1 MKILI
6 SLLILGIIIL
16 IHELGHF
23 LSARLFKIPVEEFS
37 IGMGTEVYTYEG
49 MRTKYSFRAI
59 PIGGYV
65 NIKGMDLEDTDA
77 DGFNKKPAYQRFVV
91 LIAGVFMNFL
101 LAYTI
106 LFGMIYTKGEIKIN
120 EKAVVGHLVNK
131 NKENQL
137 KIGDLILEIDG
148 KKINSWSDIKKTVN
162 SLENKDGEKKVLVN
176 RKGKEELVSV
186 ELTKDKKTNRYYLGI
201 SPEYSIIKF
210 SAKESGVLAW
220 EGFKDIFENILKSL
234 KLMINGQV
242 KKEEISGPIG
252 IINIVGEASKM
263 GVETLIWLTA
273 VLSINI
279 GIFNLLPFPALD
291 GGRMIFVILEM
302 LKIKVNKKT
311 EEKIHYA
318 GIILIFILII
328 FITANDFTNLLKH

>member
-1 MKILI
+1 MKILL

-23 LSARLFKIPVEEFS
+23 LSARLFNIPVDEFS

-49 MRTKYSFRAI
+49 RRTKYSFRAI

-65 NIKGMDLEDTDA
+65 NIKGMDIEDEEE
-77 DGFNKKPAYQRFVV
+77 DGFNKKPAYQRFIV
-91 LIAGVFMNFL
+91 LIAGVVMNFL

-106 LFGMIYTKGEIKIN
+106 LFGMIYSKGEVKIN
-120 EKAVVGHLVNK
+120 EKAVVGHIINK
-131 NKENQL
+131 NRETPLKE
-137 KIGDLILEIDG
+137 GDLILEIDG
-148 KKINSWSDIKKTVN
+148 KKINSWIDIKKTVN
-162 SLENKDGEKKVLVN
+162 SLDKKDEDKKILIN
-176 RKGKEELVSV
+176 RNGKEETV
-186 ELTKDKKTNRYYLGI
+186 LTKLVKDEKTNKYYLGI
-201 SPEYSIIKF
+201 SPEYKIIKF
-210 SAKESGVLAW
+210 NIMESMVLAW
-220 EGFKDIFENILKSL
+220 EGFKDVFENILNSL
-234 KLMINGQV
+234 KLMVSGEV

-252 IINIVGEASKM
+252 IINIVGEASKL

-291 GGRMIFVILEM
+291 GGRIIFVILEM
-302 LKIKVNKKT
+302 LKIKVNKKV

-328 FITANDFTNLLKH
+328 FITANDFTNLLKR

>member
-1 MKILI
+1 MKILL

-23 LSARLFKIPVEEFS
+23 LSARLFNIPVDEFS

-49 MRTKYSFRAI
+49 RRTKYSFRAI

-65 NIKGMDLEDTDA
+65 NIKGMDIEDEEE
-77 DGFNKKPAYQRFVV
+77 DGFNKKPAYQRFIV
-91 LIAGVFMNFL
+91 LIAGVVMNFL

-106 LFGMIYTKGEIKIN
+106 LFGMIYSKGEIKIN
-120 EKAVVGHLVNK
+120 EKAIVGHIINK
-131 NKENQL
+131 DREIPL
-137 KIGDLILEIDG
+137 KKGDLILEIDG
-148 KKINSWSDIKKTVN
+148 KKINSWIDIKKTVN
-162 SLENKDGEKKVLVN
+162 SLDKKDEDKKILIN
-176 RKGKEELVSV
+176 RNGKEEIIS
-186 ELTKDKKTNRYYLGI
+186 TKLIKDEKTNKYYLGI
-201 SPEYSIIKF
+201 SPEYTLIKF
-210 SAKESGVLAW
+210 NIRESVVLAW
-220 EGFKDIFENILKSL
+220 ESFKDVFENILNSL
-234 KLMINGQV
+234 KLMISGNV

-252 IINIVGEASKM
+252 IINIVGEASKL

-291 GGRMIFVILEM
+291 GGRIIFVILEM
-302 LKIKVNKKT
+302 LKIKVNKKI

-328 FITANDFTNLLKH
+328 FITANDFTNLLRH

>member
-1 MKILI
+1 MKILL

-23 LSARLFKIPVEEFS
+23 LSARLFNIPVDEFS

-49 MRTKYSFRAI
+49 RRTKYSFRAI

-65 NIKGMDLEDTDA
+65 NIKGMDLEDEEE
-77 DGFNKKPAYQRFVV
+77 DGFNKKPAYQRFIV
-91 LIAGVFMNFL
+91 LIAGVVMNFL

-106 LFGMIYTKGEIKIN
+106 LFGMIYSKGEIKIN
-120 EKAVVGHLVNK
+120 EKAIVGHIINK
-131 NKENQL
+131 DREIPL
-137 KIGDLILEIDG
+137 KKGDLILEIDG
-148 KKINSWSDIKKTVN
+148 KKINSWIDIKKTVN
-162 SLENKDGEKKVLVN
+162 SLDKKDEDKKILIN
-176 RKGKEELVSV
+176 RNGKEEIIS
-186 ELTKDKKTNRYYLGI
+186 TKLIKDEKTNKYYLGI
-201 SPEYSIIKF
+201 SPEYTLIKF
-210 SAKESGVLAW
+210 NIRESVVLAW
-220 EGFKDIFENILKSL
+220 ESFKDVFENILNSL
-234 KLMINGQV
+234 KLMISGNV

-252 IINIVGEASKM
+252 IINIVGEASKL

-291 GGRMIFVILEM
+291 GGRIIFVILEM
-302 LKIKVNKKT
+302 LKIKVNKKI

-328 FITANDFTNLLKH
+328 FITANDFTNLLRH

>member
-49 MRTKYSFRAI
+49 FRTKYSFRAI
-59 PIGGYV
+59 PVGGYV
-65 NIKGMDLEDTDA
+65 NIKGMDLEDKSE
-77 DGFNKKPAYQRFVV
+77 DGFNQRPAYQRFIV

-101 LAYTI
+101 LSYFI
-106 LFGMIYTKGEIKIN
+106 LFGMIYSNGEVKIN
-120 EKAVVGHLVNK
+120 EKAIIGSVIDENK
-131 NKENQL
+131 QAFL
-137 KIGDLILEIDG
+137 KKGDLILEIDG
-148 KKINSWSDIKKTVN
+148 KKIENWIDIRKTID
-162 SLENKDGEKKVLVN
+162 SLENKETPKNILIERN
-176 RKGKEELVSV
+176 GKEEN
-186 ELTKDKKTNRYYLGI
+186 LTLNLIKDKEFGRYYLGI
-201 SPEYSIIKF
+201 SPEYSIKKFTFIESIKMAGESF
-210 SAKESGVLAW
+210 KE
-220 EGFKDIFENILKSL
+220 IFINILNSL
-234 KLMINGQV
+234 KLMVTGGV

-263 GVETLIWLTA
+263 GIGTLLWLTA

-291 GGRMIFVILEM
+291 GGRIIFVILEFF
-302 LKIKVNKKT
+302 KIEVNKKI
-311 EEKIHYA
+311 EEKIHYV

-328 FITANDFTNLLKH
+328 FITANDFTNLLK

>member
-1 MKILI
+1 MKILL

-49 MRTKYSFRAI
+49 KRTKYSFRAI

-65 NIKGMDLEDTDA
+65 NIKGMDIEDIEE
-77 DGFNKKPAYQRFVV
+77 DGFNKKPAYQRFIV
-91 LIAGVFMNFL
+91 LIAGVAMNFF
-101 LAYTI
+101 LAYAI
-106 LFGMIYTKGEIKIN
+106 LFGMIYSRGEIKIN
-120 EKAVVGHLVNK
+120 EKAVVGHIIDK
-131 NKENQL
+131 NKETLLQ
-137 KIGDLILEIDG
+137 KGDLILEIDG
-148 KKINSWSDIKKTVN
+148 KKINNWLDIRKTIN
-162 SLENKDGEKKVLVN
+162 SLEEKDEKKKILIN
-176 RKGKEELVSV
+176 RSGKEETILVK
-186 ELTKDKKTNRYYLGI
+186 LIKDEKTNKYYLGI
-201 SPEYSIIKF
+201 SPEYTVIKF
-210 SAKESGVLAW
+210 NIKESIVLAW
-220 EGFKDIFENILKSL
+220 EGFKDIFENILNSL
-234 KLMINGQV
+234 KLMISGNV

-252 IINIVGEASKM
+252 IINIVGEASKL

-291 GGRMIFVILEM
+291 GGRIIFVILEM
-302 LKIKVNKKT
+302 LKIKVNKKV

-328 FITANDFTNLLKH
+328 FITANDFTNILKH

>member
-1 MKILI
+1 MKILL

-23 LSARLFKIPVEEFS
+23 LSARLFNIPVDEFS

-49 MRTKYSFRAI
+49 RRTKYSFRAI

-65 NIKGMDLEDTDA
+65 NIKGMDLEDEEE
-77 DGFNKKPAYQRFVV
+77 DGFNKKPAYQRFIV
-91 LIAGVFMNFL
+91 LIAGVVMNFL

-106 LFGMIYTKGEIKIN
+106 LFGMIYSKGEVKIN
-120 EKAVVGHLVNK
+120 EKAVVGHIINK
-131 NKENQL
+131 NRETPL
-137 KIGDLILEIDG
+137 KKGDLILEIDG
-148 KKINSWSDIKKTVN
+148 KKINSWIDIKKTVN
-162 SLENKDGEKKVLVN
+162 SLDKKDEDKKILIN
-176 RKGKEELVSV
+176 RNGKEETV
-186 ELTKDKKTNRYYLGI
+186 LTKLVKDEKTNKYYLGI
-201 SPEYSIIKF
+201 SPEYTLIKF
-210 SAKESGVLAW
+210 NIRESVVLAW
-220 EGFKDIFENILKSL
+220 ESFKDVFENILSSL
-234 KLMINGQV
+234 KLMISGNV

-252 IINIVGEASKM
+252 IINIVGEASKL

-291 GGRMIFVILEM
+291 GGRIIFVILEM
-302 LKIKVNKKT
+302 LKIKVNKKI